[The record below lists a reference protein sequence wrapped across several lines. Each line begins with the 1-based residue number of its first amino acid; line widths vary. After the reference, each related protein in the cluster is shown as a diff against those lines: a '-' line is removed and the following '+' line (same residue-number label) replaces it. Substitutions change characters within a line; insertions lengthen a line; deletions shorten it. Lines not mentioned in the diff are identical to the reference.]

1 MDNRVKTK
9 LQVQST
15 QDADSLPEDAYY
27 TGVLDAIVKTV
38 RTEGIAGLYVGMP
51 GSLIG
56 SASQGYAFNYW
67 HSFLRQLYI
76 SSRALPQP
84 PGTAAELVLAF
95 GSGALAQLFTIPVAV
110 VTTRQQTT
118 PKGERKG
125 LIGTAKD
132 VIQSEDG
139 VTGLWKGLK
148 AGLVLCVNPAIT
160 YGTAE
165 RLRVIVF
172 KGRENLKPW
181 EGFCECTCLG

>member
-1 MDNRVKTK
+1 
-9 LQVQST
+9 
-15 QDADSLPEDAYY
+15 
-27 TGVLDAIVKTV
+27 
-38 RTEGIAGLYVGMP
+38 MP

-67 HSFLRQLYI
+67 HSFLRQLYLA
-76 SSRALPQP
+76 SKRLPQP

-95 GSGALAQLFTIPVAV
+95 ASGALAQLFTIPVSV

-118 PKGERKG
+118 SKSERKG

-132 VIQSEDG
+132 VIRSEDG

-160 YGTAE
+160 YGATE
-165 RLRVIVF
+165 RLRVLIF
-172 KGRENLKPW
+172 HGREKLQPW
-181 EGFCECTCLG
+181 ESFCKCLE